1 MFGTWRRF
9 GALCGVAL
17 GLTSGLAIGD
27 AIGGASRAS
36 AQVVH
41 RVVGE
46 GADAWRAELEAHG
59 AAPMRP
65 SAPAPAHT
73 SRARLAALVRVE
85 ALIAEAR
92 AHAGRLDE
100 GAALATLERARR
112 IAEEHADVPG
122 ASRWLAEVELT
133 SALVAEQADRPA
145 LADQGFRRAASL
157 DPARVVRA
165 AEAAPNTTNRA
176 RELALAGA
184 TAPASL
190 FVVEVDAPGATV
202 ELAGRVIG
210 EAPVEVRAPA
220 GRHVLRVS
228 APGHLAWGRT
238 IDLIEG
244 RRAPM
249 RVHLGPTE
257 AERARRA
264 WESAD
269 TFERARASRPAGTE
283 LWWVEARG
291 ERALLVRCDDAGC
304 AAPMRLR
311 IGEWPELSPIERAL
325 DRSALADARD
335 WIAATPEPDVVPPP
349 PPPRPWYRRWPVW
362 TAVAAGVIAGA
373 VGLGVGLRPEPEQRL
388 RVRIDPSDLTMP

>member
-1 MFGTWRRF
+1 MSGTRRRF
-9 GALCGVAL
+9 GVLVGIAL
-17 GLTSGLAIGD
+17 GLSNV
-27 AIGGASRAS
+27 AS

-41 RVVGE
+41 RVSGE
-46 GADAWRAELEAHG
+46 GIEAWRAELEAHG
-59 AAPMRP
+59 AAPMRTTT
-65 SAPAPAHT
+65 PAPAHT
-73 SRARLAALVRVE
+73 SRARLAALMRVE

-100 GAALATLERARR
+100 GEALATLERARR
-112 IAEEHADVPG
+112 LAEELADVPG

-133 SALVAEQADRPA
+133 AALVAVQSGRAA

-165 AEAAPNTTNRA
+165 AEAAPAIASRA
-176 RELALAGA
+176 RTLALAGA

-210 EAPVEVRAPA
+210 EAPIEVRAPA
-220 GRHVLRVS
+220 GRHVIRVS
-228 APGHLAWGRT
+228 APGHLAWGRAV
-238 IDLIEG
+238 DLIEG

-249 RVHLGPTE
+249 RVHLGPTN

-264 WESAD
+264 WERAS
-269 TFERARASRPAGTE
+269 TFEEARATRPPGTE

-291 ERALLVRCDDAGC
+291 ERALLVRCDDTGC
-304 AAPMRLR
+304 ATPMRLEL
-311 IGEWPELSPIERAL
+311 GEWPEELAPIAPEISTRT
-325 DRSALADARD
+325 LADARD
-335 WIAATPEPDVVPPP
+335 WIASSRAPDVVPPP
-349 PPPRPWYRRWPVW
+349 PPPRAWYRRWPVW
-362 TAVAAGVIAGA
+362 TAVAVGVIAGA

-388 RVRIDPSDLTMP
+388 RVRIDPSDLTTPTR